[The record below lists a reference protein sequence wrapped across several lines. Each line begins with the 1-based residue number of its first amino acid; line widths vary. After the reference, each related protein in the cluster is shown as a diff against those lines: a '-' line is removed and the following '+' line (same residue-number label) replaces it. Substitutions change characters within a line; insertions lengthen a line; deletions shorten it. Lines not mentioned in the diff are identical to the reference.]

1 MLTFW
6 SLTFPPEK
14 PNQKTQNTVSDLLKL
29 KLLSHNIYTN
39 MKIKSIRVKPHYK
52 KINLKQF

>member
-1 MLTFW
+1 MLTFS

-39 MKIKSIRVKPHYK
+39 MKIKSIKT
-52 KINLKQF
+52 ILKFELGKFF

>member
-39 MKIKSIRVKPHYK
+39 MKIKSIWELNPIVK
-52 KINLKQF
+52 NSSKQF

>member
-39 MKIKSIRVKPHYK
+39 MKIKSIWELNPIVK
-52 KINLKQF
+52 KII